1 LDVILGHVV
10 FAGAG
15 GFGALLVALE
25 FVGVLFVDLFEGRGG
40 VVGNFCDHFGRVNA
54 ELDAAD
60 VADGGVEGAE
70 DEFGAFDFD
79 SSEQQGIDGFHE
91 GDLDRLFVLEE
102 GGEADA
108 RGGIADGA
116 KHALVEVAELLSAK
130 RGRAATDAGDFDMS
144 AGFGC
149 HKLFGPL
156 GVGNNFFCSV
166 GLRSWL
172 HGS

>member
-1 LDVILGHVV
+1 LGVIFSHVV
-10 FAGAG
+10 FAGVA
-15 GFGALLVALE
+15 GFGALLLAAE
-25 FVGVLFVDLFEGRGG
+25 FVGVFFVDLFEGRSR
-40 VVGNFCDHFGRVNA
+40 VVGDFCNHFGLVDS

-70 DEFGAFDFD
+70 DEFAALDFD
-79 SSEQQGIDGFHE
+79 GAAQQGVDGFHE
-91 GDLDRLFVLEE
+91 GGLDGLLVLEE
-102 GGEADA
+102 GDSVDA
-108 RGGIADGA
+108 RGRVTDGA
-116 KHALVEVAELLSAK
+116 EHALVEVAELLSAK
-130 RGRAATDAGDFDMS
+130 SGRGTTDSSDFDMS